1 MQDNNQLKEKK
12 IIIGLSGKK
21 GVGKSTVAEY
31 IEETYDFREY
41 AFANKLKDAC
51 MLVFQLSMKQL
62 YGTQSD
68 KESIDEFWGISPR
81 VIMQEF
87 GTAMRNLAN
96 KNEQLDRIWI
106 RGLHREIELKGSKLV
121 VISDVRYQ
129 DEADSIKEYENRGW
143 KTALIKIVRPE
154 VELEHA
160 IMDAAN
166 TDNDVDADVKS
177 NGEQSTAKHESETQD
192 VKCDYEIV
200 NSRTRKVLFDNI
212 KKIID
217 TLLKEANE

>member
-1 MQDNNQLKEKK
+1 MSPVAPKEKK

-31 IEETYDFREY
+31 VEETYDFREY

-51 MLVFQLSMKQL
+51 MLVFQLGVRQL

-68 KESIDEFWGISPR
+68 KESIDEFWGVSPR

-96 KNEQLDRIWI
+96 KNERLDKIWI
-106 RGLHREIELKGSKLV
+106 RGLHREIELKGNKLV

-129 DEADSIKEYENRGW
+129 DEADSIKEYESRGW
-143 KTALIKIVRPE
+143 KVALIKIVRPE
-154 VELEHA
+154 MEFDVA
-160 IMDAAN
+160 DTNVAADE
-166 TDNDVDADVKS
+166 TKS
-177 NGEQSTAKHESETQD
+177 DGEQSTAKHESETQD
-192 VKCDYEIV
+192 VKCDHEIV
-200 NSRTRKVLFDNI
+200 NSGTRKALFENI

-217 TLLKEANE
+217 TLLKEVDE